1 MPFVLR
7 RVPAAGVSLPLPL
20 WRLALAQKKTAR
32 SEPSSAKK
40 AAAGAAKPAPA
51 ARENPRAQMSSLVT
65 KLMELADA
73 GMGLGI
79 NVVTLLNS
87 YARTQMSG
95 GAVPEGAYAAPPPA
109 AAPQTQAPD
118 PARSYCI
125 VNRAPL
131 YPGGQAH
138 VPFSINNDAPD
149 APELLRL
156 AAGGFAGA
164 THGFPLAD
172 AAFAVEPAE
181 RQIGPV
187 DFDRFVLTGGIPP
200 EAPEDTYNGWILVQG
215 DEQMRIPVVLTVSK
229 QA

>member
-1 MPFVLR
+1 M
-7 RVPAAGVSLPLPL
+7 
-20 WRLALAQKKTAR
+20 AQKKTGK
-32 SEPSSAKK
+32 SEASSAKK
-40 AAAGAAKPAPA
+40 AAPGAAKPAA
-51 ARENPRAQMSSLVT
+51 AAKEIPRAQMSSLVT

-95 GAVPEGAYAAPPPA
+95 GAAAAEQAYAAAPA
-109 AAPQTQAPD
+109 AAAPPSQAPE

-125 VNRAPL
+125 VNRTPL
-131 YPGGQAH
+131 HPGGQAQ
-138 VPFSINNDAPD
+138 VPFSINNDTPD
-149 APELLRL
+149 APKLLRL
-156 AAGGFAGA
+156 AAGGFSGAAQGFSLPDAG
-164 THGFPLAD
+164 
-172 AAFAVEPAE
+172 FAVEPAE
-181 RQIGPV
+181 KQIGPM

-229 QA
+229 QS

>member
-1 MPFVLR
+1 M
-7 RVPAAGVSLPLPL
+7 
-20 WRLALAQKKTAR
+20 AQKKTGK
-32 SEPSSAKK
+32 SEASSAKK
-40 AAAGAAKPAPA
+40 AAPGAAKPAA
-51 ARENPRAQMSSLVT
+51 AAKEIPRAQMSSLVT

-95 GAVPEGAYAAPPPA
+95 AAVPEETHATAPAA
-109 AAPQTQAPD
+109 AAPQTQAPE

-125 VNRAPL
+125 VNRTPL
-131 YPGGQAH
+131 HPGGQAQ
-138 VPFSINNDAPD
+138 VPFSINNDTPD
-149 APELLRL
+149 APKLLRL
-156 AAGGFAGA
+156 AAGGFSGA
-164 THGFPLAD
+164 AQGFPLPD
-172 AAFAVEPAE
+172 AGFAVEPAE
-181 RQIGPV
+181 KQIGSM

-229 QA
+229 QS